1 MNQRT
6 EQPLSL
12 DGSWERIV
20 NDTERHNARVHFE
33 ETRKRNRIRKRLGYI
48 IDCALSAAAV
58 IALDVAGLLAPV
70 VAMPTAVIFICIAC
84 FIAGRVWE
92 QRRK

>member
-1 MNQRT
+1 MNQRN

-12 DGSWERIV
+12 DGSWEHIV
-20 NDTERHNARVHFE
+20 NDAERHNARVHFE
-33 ETRKRNRIRKRLGYI
+33 ETRQRRRIRKRLSHI
-48 IDCALSAAAV
+48 IDCALAAAAV
-58 IALDVAGLLAPV
+58 IALNIAGLLATV

>member
-1 MNQRT
+1 MSRKN

-12 DGSWERIV
+12 DGNWENIV
-20 NDTERHNARVHFE
+20 NDVERHNARVHFD
-33 ETRKRNRIRKRLGYI
+33 ETRRQRRIRKQFNSI
-48 IDCALSAAAV
+48 INCALTACAV
-58 IALDVAGLLAPV
+58 IALDIAGLLAST

>member
-1 MNQRT
+1 MSKQNT
-6 EQPLSL
+6 PLSL

-20 NDTERHNARVHFE
+20 NDAERHNARVHFE

-58 IALDVAGLLAPV
+58 IALDIAGLLASV

-84 FIAGRVWE
+84 FLAGRVWE